1 MTSARLPIL
10 KNQTSNKNNIM
21 KKTSVK
27 TFQTT
32 KVLGLILCLGALPL
46 ATMVTGCAGDRY
58 HQSTG
63 EAIDDHATSMRVKS
77 ALSNDAEYKYEGVDV
92 KTFKGTVQLSGFVDT
107 HAQKSRAAD
116 IAKGVEGVKDVE
128 NNITVKE

>member
-1 MTSARLPIL
+1 
-10 KNQTSNKNNIM
+10 M
-21 KKTSVK
+21 KKASVK
-27 TFQTT
+27 IQTT
-32 KVLGLILCLGALPL
+32 KVLGLILCLSALPL

-63 EAIDDHATSMRVKS
+63 ETIDDEGISMHVRS
-77 ALSNDAEYKYEGVDV
+77 ALSGDAEYKYEGVNV

-107 HAQKSRAAD
+107 HAQKSRAGD
-116 IAKGVEGVKDVE
+116 LAKGVEGVKDVE

>member
-1 MTSARLPIL
+1 
-10 KNQTSNKNNIM
+10 M
-21 KKTSVK
+21 KT
-27 TFQTT
+27 TQTT
-32 KVLGLILCLGALPL
+32 KVLGLVLCLGALPL
-46 ATMVTGCAGDRY
+46 VTMMTGCAGDRY

-63 EAIDDHATSMRVKS
+63 ESIDDQGVSMRVRS
-77 ALSNDAEYKYEGVDV
+77 ALSNDAEYKYEGVSV

-116 IAKGVEGVKDVE
+116 LAKNVEGVKDLE

>member
-1 MTSARLPIL
+1 
-10 KNQTSNKNNIM
+10 M

-27 TFQTT
+27 RLQTT

-63 EAIDDHATSMRVKS
+63 EAIDDQGITMRGKS
-77 ALSNDAEYKYEGVDV
+77 ALSGDAEYKYQGVQV
-92 KTFKGTVQLSGFVDT
+92 QVFKGTVQLSGFVDT
-107 HAQKSRAAD
+107 HAQKGRAAD
-116 IAKGVEGVKDVE
+116 LAKGVEGLKDVQ
-128 NNITVKE
+128 NHITVKG

>member
-1 MTSARLPIL
+1 
-10 KNQTSNKNNIM
+10 M

-27 TFQTT
+27 IHAAKF
-32 KVLGLILCLGALPL
+32 LGLILCLGALPL

-63 EAIDDHATSMRVKS
+63 EAIDDEGISMRVRS
-77 ALSNDAEYKYEGVDV
+77 ALSNDAEYKYEGVNV

-107 HAQKSRAAD
+107 RAQKSRAAD
-116 IAKGVEGVKDVE
+116 LAKGAEGVKDVE
-128 NNITVKE
+128 NNITVKD